1 MAKSNDKTR
10 KKRILNA
17 AQVKVIFERFA
28 REMAKQY
35 GNLDQVVFIGVR
47 TRGPYVAK
55 RLAEIIKKRHGKDI
69 PIGEMDITLYRD
81 DLNALLP
88 GGTID
93 HTRIPFDIANKIVV
107 LFDDVLYTGRTVRAA
122 VDHLIDLGRPR
133 MIHLAVMI
141 DRGGRELPIA
151 ANYVGKKISLTS
163 GGNVQVKLKEVDKT
177 DEVWWSETNET
188 SAGSVD
194 PMHYPVTNCGVSK
207 ERDDLRALSPDVF
220 IRGQIRIS
228 TRFPLKAGMTV
239 FGKEF
244 V

>member
-1 MAKSNDKTR
+1 MVKPSNKNKT
-10 KKRILNA
+10 KRILNA
-17 AQVKVIFERFA
+17 AQIKLIFERFA

-35 GNLDQVVFIGVR
+35 GNLDHVVFIGIR

-55 RLAEIIKKRHGKDI
+55 RLAEMIRKRHKKEI

-107 LFDDVLYTGRTVRAA
+107 LFDDVLNTGRTVRAA

-133 MIHLAVMI
+133 MIHLAVVI

-151 ANYVGKKISLTS
+151 ANYVGKKINLKA
-163 GGNVQVKLKEVDKT
+163 GGNVEVRLKEVDKA
-177 DEVWWSETNET
+177 DEVM
-188 SAGSVD
+188 V
-194 PMHYPVTNCGVSK
+194 
-207 ERDDLRALSPDVF
+207 
-220 IRGQIRIS
+220 Q
-228 TRFPLKAGMTV
+228 
-239 FGKEF
+239 
-244 V
+244 

>member
-1 MAKSNDKTR
+1 MVKPNNRSK

-17 AQVKVIFERFA
+17 AQIKVIFERFA

-35 GNLDQVVFIGVR
+35 GNLDQVAFIGIR
-47 TRGPYVAK
+47 TRGPYIAK
-55 RLAEIIKKRHGKDI
+55 RLAEIIKKRHGKEI

-107 LFDDVLYTGRTVRAA
+107 LFDDVLNTGRTVRAA

-141 DRGGRELPIA
+141 DRGGLELPIA
-151 ANYVGKKISLTS
+151 ANYVGKKINLKAGS
-163 GGNVQVKLKEVDKT
+163 NVEVRLKEVDKA
-177 DEVWWSETNET
+177 DEVL
-188 SAGSVD
+188 V
-194 PMHYPVTNCGVSK
+194 
-207 ERDDLRALSPDVF
+207 
-220 IRGQIRIS
+220 Q
-228 TRFPLKAGMTV
+228 
-239 FGKEF
+239 
-244 V
+244 

>member
-1 MAKSNDKTR
+1 MKNSSAK

-17 AQVKVIFERFA
+17 TQVKAIFERFA
-28 REMAKQY
+28 REMTKQY

-55 RLAEIIKKRHGKDI
+55 RLAAIVKKRHGKEI

-151 ANYVGKKISLTS
+151 ANYVGKKITLSS
-163 GGNVQVKLKEVDKT
+163 AGNVQVRLKEVDKT
-177 DEVWWSETNET
+177 DEVLVE
-188 SAGSVD
+188 
-194 PMHYPVTNCGVSK
+194 
-207 ERDDLRALSPDVF
+207 
-220 IRGQIRIS
+220 
-228 TRFPLKAGMTV
+228 
-239 FGKEF
+239 
-244 V
+244 

>member
-1 MAKSNDKTR
+1 MSKTKR
-10 KKRILNA
+10 KRILNA

-35 GNLDQVVFIGVR
+35 GSLEQVVFIGVR

-55 RLAEIIKKRHGKDI
+55 RLAEIIKKRHGNEI
-69 PIGEMDITLYRD
+69 LVGEMDITLYRD

-107 LFDDVLYTGRTVRAA
+107 LFDDVLHTGRTVRAA

-141 DRGGRELPIA
+141 DRGGRELPVA
-151 ANYVGKKISLTS
+151 ANYVGKTIKLAA
-163 GGNVQVKLKEVDKT
+163 GGQVHVRLKEVDRI
-177 DEVWWSETNET
+177 DEVVVE
-188 SAGSVD
+188 
-194 PMHYPVTNCGVSK
+194 
-207 ERDDLRALSPDVF
+207 
-220 IRGQIRIS
+220 I
-228 TRFPLKAGMTV
+228 
-239 FGKEF
+239 
-244 V
+244 

>member
-1 MAKSNDKTR
+1 MKNSNTK

-17 AQVKVIFERFA
+17 AQVKAIFERFA

-35 GNLDQVVFIGVR
+35 DNLDQVVFIGVR

-55 RLAEIIKKRHGKDI
+55 RLAEIIKKRHRKEI

-151 ANYVGKKISLTS
+151 ANYVGKKVNLSG
-163 GGNVQVKLKEVDKT
+163 GGNVQVKLKEIDRT
-177 DEVWWSETNET
+177 DEVLVE
-188 SAGSVD
+188 
-194 PMHYPVTNCGVSK
+194 
-207 ERDDLRALSPDVF
+207 
-220 IRGQIRIS
+220 
-228 TRFPLKAGMTV
+228 
-239 FGKEF
+239 
-244 V
+244 

>member
-1 MAKSNDKTR
+1 MKNSKAK
-10 KKRILNA
+10 KKRILTA
-17 AQVKVIFERFA
+17 AQVKAIFERFA
-28 REMAKQY
+28 REMAKNY
-35 GNLDQVVFIGVR
+35 GSLDQVVFIGIR

-55 RLAEIIKKRHGKDI
+55 RLAEIVKKRHKKEI

-107 LFDDVLYTGRTVRAA
+107 LFDDVLHTGRTVRAA

-151 ANYVGKKISLTS
+151 ANYVGKKINLKSA
-163 GGNVQVKLKEVDKT
+163 GNVEVRLKEVDRA
-177 DEVWWSETNET
+177 DEVLVE
-188 SAGSVD
+188 
-194 PMHYPVTNCGVSK
+194 
-207 ERDDLRALSPDVF
+207 
-220 IRGQIRIS
+220 
-228 TRFPLKAGMTV
+228 
-239 FGKEF
+239 
-244 V
+244 

>member
-1 MAKSNDKTR
+1 MAKPNHKPK

-17 AQVKVIFERFA
+17 AQVKAIFERFA

-35 GNLDQVVFIGVR
+35 GSLDQVVFIGIR

-55 RLAEIIKKRHGKDI
+55 RLADMIRKRHKKEI

-93 HTRIPFDIANKIVV
+93 HTRIPFDIGNKIVV
-107 LFDDVLYTGRTVRAA
+107 LFDDVLHTGRTVRAA

-151 ANYVGKKISLTS
+151 ANYVGKKINLKA
-163 GGNVQVKLKEVDKT
+163 GGNVEVRLKEVDKA
-177 DEVWWSETNET
+177 DEVLVE
-188 SAGSVD
+188 
-194 PMHYPVTNCGVSK
+194 
-207 ERDDLRALSPDVF
+207 
-220 IRGQIRIS
+220 
-228 TRFPLKAGMTV
+228 
-239 FGKEF
+239 
-244 V
+244 

>member
-1 MAKSNDKTR
+1 MKNSNR
-10 KKRILNA
+10 KKKQILGA
-17 AQVKVIFERFA
+17 TQVKAIFERFA
-28 REMAKQY
+28 REMAKEY

-55 RLAEIIKKRHGKDI
+55 RLAEIIRKRHGKDI
-69 PIGEMDITLYRD
+69 PVGEMDITLYRD

-107 LFDDVLYTGRTVRAA
+107 LFDDVLFTGRTARAA

-151 ANYVGKKISLTS
+151 ANYVGKKIRLDE
-163 GGNVQVKLKEVDKT
+163 GGNVQVNLKEVDKS
-177 DEVWWSETNET
+177 DKVLVE
-188 SAGSVD
+188 
-194 PMHYPVTNCGVSK
+194 
-207 ERDDLRALSPDVF
+207 
-220 IRGQIRIS
+220 
-228 TRFPLKAGMTV
+228 
-239 FGKEF
+239 
-244 V
+244 

>member
-1 MAKSNDKTR
+1 MAKAHNKSKT
-10 KKRILNA
+10 KRILNT
-17 AQVKVIFERFA
+17 AQIKVILERFA

-35 GNLDQVVFIGVR
+35 GSLDHVAFIGVR
-47 TRGPYVAK
+47 TRGPYIAK

-93 HTRIPFDIANKIVV
+93 HTRVPFDIANKIVV
-107 LFDDVLYTGRTVRAA
+107 LFDDVLNTGRTVRAA

-151 ANYVGKKISLTS
+151 ANYVGKKINLKS
-163 GGNVQVKLKEVDKT
+163 GSNVEVRLKEVDKI
-177 DEVWWSETNET
+177 DEV
-188 SAGSVD
+188 
-194 PMHYPVTNCGVSK
+194 
-207 ERDDLRALSPDVF
+207 
-220 IRGQIRIS
+220 
-228 TRFPLKAGMTV
+228 
-239 FGKEF
+239 F
-244 V
+244 VE